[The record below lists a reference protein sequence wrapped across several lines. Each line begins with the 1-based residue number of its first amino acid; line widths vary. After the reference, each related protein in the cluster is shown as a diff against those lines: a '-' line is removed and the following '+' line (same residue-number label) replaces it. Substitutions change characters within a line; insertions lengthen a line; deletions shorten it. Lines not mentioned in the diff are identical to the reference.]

1 MSELQR
7 ASLGR
12 ALWALLRRDLLLAYR
27 RLSEVGNPLVFAL
40 IVIALFPLGIGPTA
54 SLLAAVA
61 PGLVWVVALLACLL
75 SSDSLFR
82 DDYVDGTLE
91 QMLLLPHSGYF
102 LALGKVAGHWLVAGL
117 PLVLIS
123 PLLAVMLALPAGG
136 VWPLFVS
143 LLLGTG
149 TLSFIGAI
157 GAALTVSLR
166 RGGLLI
172 SLIVL
177 PLYIPVLVFGAAA
190 VDAAANGLPWGSHVA
205 VLGALLCLALVL
217 SPLAIAGGLRLNS
230 Q

>member
-1 MSELQR
+1 MSEAQR
-7 ASLGR
+7 PGLAH
-12 ALWALLRRDLLLAYR
+12 ALSALLRRDLLLAYR
-27 RLSEVGNPLVFAL
+27 RLSDVGNPLVFAL

-54 SLLAAVA
+54 SVLGAVA

-82 DDYVDGTLE
+82 DDFADGTLE
-91 QMLLLPHSGYF
+91 QLLLLPHSGYF
-102 LALGKVAGHWLVAGL
+102 LVIGKVVGHWLVAGL

-123 PLLAVMLALPAGG
+123 PLLAAMLSLPADG
-136 VWPLFVS
+136 VWALFAS
-143 LLLGTG
+143 LLLGTA

-177 PLYIPVLVFGAAA
+177 PLYIPVLVFGSSA
-190 VDAAANGLPWGSHVA
+190 VDAAANGLPWGSQLA

-217 SPLAIAGGLRLNS
+217 SPLAIAGALRLSS